1 MSIRECRASKSSMWS
16 RKPMPVAIEDAP
28 VPSRSTATS
37 TSVSLVARLIDAL
50 RMTCPA
56 VVGRGPFIRARPDSP
71 LRRPFWLL
79 RQHLHEPGHR
89 VLGSAMLG
97 HGQEEAHAFVE
108 TAGPPVVFIGIVRME
123 REGKECLA
131 VLPDQD

>member
-1 MSIRECRASKSSMWS
+1 MSIREWRASKSSMWS

-37 TSVSLVARLIDAL
+37 TSVSLVSRLIDAL

-56 VVGRGPFIRARPDSP
+56 VVSRGPFIRARPDSP

-79 RQHLHEPGHR
+79 RQYLHEPRHR
-89 VLGSAMLG
+89 VLGVAVLR
-97 HGQEEAHAFVE
+97 HGQEEPDPFLEA
-108 TAGPPVVFIGIVRME
+108 AGPPVVFVGIIRME
-123 REGKECLA
+123 RERK
-131 VLPDQD
+131 